1 MSKKSLIL
9 MIVTLLCIIT
19 TVVLRGVVD
28 KADAEYTE
36 VEVRVVSS
44 DTVYRKILGKRQMQY
59 DVFVSYLGQEYEL
72 KNAHSS
78 APYIPGRS
86 VTAYLSKGNLYANI
100 EGVKTSTPA
109 AMVYFGFLFASFAML
124 VTTLSSFGS
133 GRKKLTAV

>member
-1 MSKKSLIL
+1 
-9 MIVTLLCIIT
+9 MIVTVLCIIA

-86 VTAYLSKGNLYANI
+86 VTAYLSTVSYTHL
-100 EGVKTSTPA
+100 
-109 AMVYFGFLFASFAML
+109 
-124 VTTLSSFGS
+124 TLPTNS
-133 GRKKLTAV
+133 RV

>member
-1 MSKKSLIL
+1 MSKKSMIL

-72 KNAHSS
+72 KGSRPPHQL
-78 APYIPGRS
+78 RW
-86 VTAYLSKGNLYANI
+86 
-100 EGVKTSTPA
+100 ST
-109 AMVYFGFLFASFAML
+109 LASCL
-124 VTTLSSFGS
+124 L
-133 GRKKLTAV
+133 RLLC